1 MMKMMMVITTMSSDK
16 LMLGKGSSLLPLLIL
31 LIFPVYFY
39 QHFVNIFSTMFYDR
53 LM

>member
-1 MMKMMMVITTMSSDK
+1 MMKMMMVITTMSSGK

-31 LIFPVYFY
+31 PLFPVYFY
-39 QHFVNIFSTMFYDR
+39 EHLVNKMFYDR